1 MVQTVSIHRLSLTSK
16 SNSLLCIMYNSVMCN
31 EVVGTCS
38 ALPTMKLTLLAKANL
53 LLNGLGKL

>member
-1 MVQTVSIHRLSLTSK
+1 MVETVSIHRLPLTSK

-38 ALPTMKLTLLAKANL
+38 VLPTMKLILLDKGNL

>member
-1 MVQTVSIHRLSLTSK
+1 MVQTVSIHRLPLTTK

-38 ALPTMKLTLLAKANL
+38 VLPTMKLILLAKWNL
-53 LLNGLGKL
+53 LLNGLGKQ